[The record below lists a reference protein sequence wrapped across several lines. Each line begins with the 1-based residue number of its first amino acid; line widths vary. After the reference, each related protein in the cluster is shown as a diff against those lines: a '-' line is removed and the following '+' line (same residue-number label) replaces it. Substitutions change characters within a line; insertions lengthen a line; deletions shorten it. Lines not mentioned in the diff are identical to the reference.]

1 MNLLIKEYTQLEQT
15 SFKTFL
21 GFSFLIFL
29 VLLPSFYIFSS
40 YYRVK
45 DIEVQGSSYIDEDLF
60 IEFYNISIWSI
71 GETSFENIYT
81 SDRTI
86 EKIELTKKLPDQLQI
101 KITHYLQV
109 AEITDLRGSVVTKG
123 VLYKNLLFKET
134 ILEND
139 VVNVTITNGPVDDG
153 FNGEIVSF
161 VMTLLNFKIDISEI
175 SLVHNGSYLN
185 GVYKGIEI
193 DFLEPIDLSTK
204 ASAVGELL
212 ENSSCTGEVS
222 FISSNSFVTDCNI

>member
-1 MNLLIKEYTQLEQT
+1 MLIKEYTQLEQT

-45 DIEVQGSSYIDEDLF
+45 DIEVQGSSYIDENLF

-185 GVYKGIEI
+185 GFYKGIEI

>member
-185 GVYKGIEI
+185 GFYKGIEI

>member
-1 MNLLIKEYTQLEQT
+1 MLIKEYTQLEQT

-45 DIEVQGSSYIDEDLF
+45 DIEVQGSSYIDENLF

>member
-1 MNLLIKEYTQLEQT
+1 MLIKEYTQLEQT

-185 GVYKGIEI
+185 GFYKGIEI

>member
-1 MNLLIKEYTQLEQT
+1 MLIKEYTQLEQT

-45 DIEVQGSSYIDEDLF
+45 DIEVQGSSYIDENLF
-60 IEFYNISIWSI
+60 NEFYNISIWSI

-185 GVYKGIEI
+185 GFYKGIEI

>member
-60 IEFYNISIWSI
+60 IEFYNISIWYI
-71 GETSFENIYT
+71 GETYFENIYT

-185 GVYKGIEI
+185 GFYKGIEI